1 MCKKEQFSEY
11 IARLMNNLVS
21 IITPSYNSAK
31 FIKYCVDSVI
41 SQTYENWEMI
51 IVDDYSRDNSR
62 ELISKFAKEDDRIKP
77 IFLDEN
83 VGAAEARNVA
93 IKKSK
98 GKYIAF
104 LDSDDIWKLDKLEK
118 QIAFMKKNDFA
129 FTFTSYQPISEDGEE
144 KYSVIKAP
152 KKMTYHSYLK
162 NTIIGCLTVVI
173 DIDKTGNFEMPNIR
187 SSHDM
192 ALWLL
197 IMKRGFSANGLD
209 ENLAYY
215 RIVSTSNT
223 SKKWKAAKEVW
234 DVYRKVEKLNI
245 VYSGICFVGYVFNA
259 LKKRI

>member
-1 MCKKEQFSEY
+1 
-11 IARLMNNLVS
+11 MNNLVS

-31 FIKYCVDSVI
+31 FIKYCIDSVL
-41 SQTYENWEMI
+41 SQTYDNWEMI

-62 ELISKFAKEDDRIKP
+62 ELISKFAKEDNRIKP
-77 IFLDEN
+77 IFLGEN
-83 VGAAEARNVA
+83 VGAAESRNVA

-104 LDSDDIWKLDKLEK
+104 LDSDDIWKLDKLDK

-129 FTFTSYQPISEDGEE
+129 FTFTSYQPISEDGKENF
-144 KYSVIKAP
+144 SVIKAP

-162 NTIIGCLTVVI
+162 NTIIGCLTVI
-173 DIDKTGNFEMPNIR
+173 IDKEKTGDIQMPNIR

-197 IMKRGFSANGLD
+197 IMKRGFPAYGLD

-223 SKKWKAAKEVW
+223 SKKWKAANEVW

-245 VYSGICFVGYVFNA
+245 LYLLQCLLINLEVFQ
-259 LKKRI
+259 KFYCH